1 MAKLF
6 LFELVSPEK
15 LVFSGEIEQVDIPG
29 SEGDFGVLAEH
40 SPLISTVKP
49 GVIRIHQGG
58 RIAQRI
64 FVTGGFAEVT
74 LDRCT
79 MLADAATLVNEIDAA
94 AAQAELLRMNNEPVS
109 AADEQQKAAMVR
121 RLDVAR
127 AKVAAAAEAGR

>member
-1 MAKLF
+1 MAKPF

-58 RIAQRI
+58 RIAHRI
-64 FVTGGFAEVT
+64 FVTGGFAEVMM
-74 LDRCT
+74 DRCT
-79 MLADAATLVNEIDAA
+79 MLADAALPVAEIDAA
-94 AAQAELLRMNNEPVS
+94 AAQADFVKLNSES
-109 AADEQQKAAMVR
+109 ASEADPQQKLK
-121 RLDVAR
+121 LDIAKAR
-127 AKVAAAAEAGR
+127 VAAAAEAAH